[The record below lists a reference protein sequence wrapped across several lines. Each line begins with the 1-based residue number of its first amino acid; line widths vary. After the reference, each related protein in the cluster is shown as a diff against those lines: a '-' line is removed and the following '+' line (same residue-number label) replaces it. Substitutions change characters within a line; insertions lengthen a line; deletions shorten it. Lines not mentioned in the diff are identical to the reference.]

1 MLAQQPLSWRLNQ
14 AEIGKVVDVLVEQEH
29 PGGNRCI
36 GRSARFAPE
45 VDGLVYIEGHAPLNQ
60 IVSVAIT
67 AADTYDLFWSGC
79 NRQGGL
85 AQHAVSVR
93 FCVNSSRG
101 FQMTLSFSSLGLSE
115 ARVSQLE
122 KLGYNQPTNI
132 QAEAIPHFA
141 LGTRLNWSGPNRHRE
156 KPPPSLYR

>member
-1 MLAQQPLSWRLNQ
+1 M
-14 AEIGKVVDVLVEQEH
+14 VDVLVEQEH

-67 AADTYDLFWSGC
+67 AADTYDLFG
-79 NRQGGL
+79 QVATAKAAL

-93 FCVNSSRG
+93 LLCQFVPRISNDIIL
-101 FQMTLSFSSLGLSE
+101 FQSGGC
-115 ARVSQLE
+115 Q
-122 KLGYNQPTNI
+122 KL
-132 QAEAIPHFA
+132 A
-141 LGTRLNWSGPNRHRE
+141 
-156 KPPPSLYR
+156 